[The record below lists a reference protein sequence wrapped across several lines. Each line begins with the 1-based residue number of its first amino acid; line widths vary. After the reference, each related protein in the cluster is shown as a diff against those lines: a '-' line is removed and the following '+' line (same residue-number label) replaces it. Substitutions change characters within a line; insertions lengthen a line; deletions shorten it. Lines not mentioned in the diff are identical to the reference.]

1 MHNSLDEAIWTEA
14 LSVNGTLYDEPVK
27 LFKDD
32 IQDIVK
38 TATIMSFVGVG
49 ANRMSE
55 IASRSNE
62 PATNLSRPLK
72 KLIDLG
78 FLGKDIPF
86 DANEE
91 KSKKT
96 LYKIADPFV
105 DFHYRFVVP
114 MRSFIELGRKAPI
127 EMELQQHFNEH
138 TSKWWEVICRDAVT
152 GNMID
157 GTLYGVAKRWW
168 GTVLDK
174 EKKPHQI
181 ELDVVAES
189 LDKKKILIGEC
200 KWTSGEDAVALENE
214 LRWKA
219 SMLPFAKGKE
229 VVPVIFAKNIT
240 NKSESSLT
248 ITPED
253 VMELMK

>member
-1 MHNSLDEAIWTEA
+1 MNIVFEFCHPTFSIPIIGHLDA
-14 LSVNGTLYDEPVK
+14 D
-27 LFKDD
+27 
-32 IQDIVK
+32 
-38 TATIMSFVGVG
+38 
-49 ANRMSE
+49 
-55 IASRSNE
+55 
-62 PATNLSRPLK
+62 
-72 KLIDLG
+72 
-78 FLGKDIPF
+78 
-86 DANEE
+86 EE
-91 KSKKT
+91 KNKKT

-152 GNMID
+152 GNIID

-181 ELDVVAES
+181 ELDVVAEY

-200 KWTSGEDAVALENE
+200 KWTAGEDAVALENE
-214 LRWKA
+214 IRWKA
-219 SMLPFAKGKE
+219 SMLP
-229 VVPVIFAKNIT
+229 FAKNIT

-253 VMELMK
+253 IMDLMK

>member
-1 MHNSLDEAIWTEA
+1 MMYGLILDESSPLYGRADVVMKFTPIKLPYLKEALDLTAVQAIEEYSVWGGVPRYWELREMHNSLDEAIWTEV

-32 IQDIVK
+32 VQDIVK

-62 PATNLSRPLK
+62 PATNLSRPIK

-78 FLGKDIPF
+78 F
-86 DANEE
+86 
-91 KSKKT
+91 
-96 LYKIADPFV
+96 
-105 DFHYRFVVP
+105 
-114 MRSFIELGRKAPI
+114 
-127 EMELQQHFNEH
+127 
-138 TSKWWEVICRDAVT
+138 
-152 GNMID
+152 
-157 GTLYGVAKRWW
+157 
-168 GTVLDK
+168 LDK

-229 VVPVIFAKNIT
+229 VVPVIFTKNIT

>member
-1 MHNSLDEAIWTEA
+1 M
-14 LSVNGTLYDEPVK
+14 GG
-27 LFKDD
+27 
-32 IQDIVK
+32 Q
-38 TATIMSFVGVG
+38 FV
-49 ANRMSE
+49 E
-55 IASRSNE
+55 
-62 PATNLSRPLK
+62 
-72 KLIDLG
+72 
-78 FLGKDIPF
+78 
-86 DANEE
+86 
-91 KSKKT
+91 
-96 LYKIADPFV
+96 
-105 DFHYRFVVP
+105 
-114 MRSFIELGRKAPI
+114 
-127 EMELQQHFNEH
+127 
-138 TSKWWEVICRDAVT
+138 
-152 GNMID
+152 
-157 GTLYGVAKRWW
+157 YGVAKRWW

-181 ELDVVAES
+181 ELDLVAES

-253 VMELMK
+253 VMELMKQVSNLLLHRYLEIQNLWVQQNLPSKNGKH

>member
-1 MHNSLDEAIWTEA
+1 MNIVFEFCHPTFSIPIIAHLDA
-14 LSVNGTLYDEPVK
+14 D
-27 LFKDD
+27 
-32 IQDIVK
+32 
-38 TATIMSFVGVG
+38 
-49 ANRMSE
+49 
-55 IASRSNE
+55 
-62 PATNLSRPLK
+62 
-72 KLIDLG
+72 
-78 FLGKDIPF
+78 
-86 DANEE
+86 EE
-91 KSKKT
+91 KTKKT

-138 TSKWWEVICRDAVT
+138 IS
-152 GNMID
+152 
-157 GTLYGVAKRWW
+157 
-168 GTVLDK
+168 K
-174 EKKPHQI
+174 EKKPHKI

-200 KWTSGEDAVALENE
+200 KWTTGEDAVALENE
-214 LRWKA
+214 IRWKA

-253 VMELMK
+253 IMDLMK